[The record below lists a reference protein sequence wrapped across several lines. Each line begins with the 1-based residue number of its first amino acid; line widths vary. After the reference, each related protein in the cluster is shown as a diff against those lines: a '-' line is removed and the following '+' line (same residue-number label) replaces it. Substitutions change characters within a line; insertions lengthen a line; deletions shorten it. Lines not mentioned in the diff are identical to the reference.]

1 VNENPLVRLNR
12 MGQSVWYD
20 NIRRGL
26 IESGEL
32 LSMVRAGEL
41 RGVTSNPTIFENA
54 IAHTEEY
61 RSALQKLFQKRYTA
75 EQAYEQLALDDIR
88 AAADVFLPVYEE
100 SRGADGYISLEVSPA
115 LALDSDATWKE
126 AGRLKRG
133 VDRPNLMIK
142 IPGTLSCLDAI
153 RRTIAD
159 GICVNVTLL
168 FSVHRYRKVMEA
180 YAAGLEDRVSRRLP
194 LDTVSSVASFFVSR
208 LDTLIDRKLDQL
220 AGNDRVSS
228 SELQSLRGKA
238 AIANTR
244 LAYQEFL
251 AFRGSQRWL
260 NLSALG
266 ARLQR
271 PLWASTSTKD
281 PSFPD
286 TYYVEALI
294 APDSVNTMPPATIA
308 AYRDHGNPAIRIGND
323 LGEARALPGRLAQI
337 GIVLEQV
344 TSQLETEG
352 IEAFQRSFQ
361 SMLAV
366 VEDRLSEER

>member
-1 VNENPLVRLNR
+1 

-61 RSALQKLFQKRYTA
+61 HSALQKLSQKRYTA

-115 LALDSDATWKE
+115 LALDPDATWKE
-126 AGRLKRG
+126 AGRLKRE

-142 IPGTLSCLDAI
+142 IPGTLDCLDAI

-228 SELQSLRGKA
+228 SELKSLRGKA

-244 LAYQEFL
+244 LAYEEFL

-260 NLSALG
+260 DLSALG

-323 LGEARALPGRLAQI
+323 LEEARAHPGRLAQI
-337 GIVLEQV
+337 GISLEQV
-344 TSQLETEG
+344 TNQLEIDG

-366 VEDRLSEER
+366 VENRLSEER